1 MWKLVRRIVQWS
13 VLVIGIG
20 FLAWQLPGLVGE
32 AGRLRSALA
41 GPRWEW
47 VSVAVLCGLGSLVAY
62 GELHRRLLLA
72 GGVQVG
78 MWAVQAIHFAENALS
93 TTLPALGDPAGFAYA
108 TYKLHQRGVGGV
120 LAAWS
125 TVLSGVVATVVLLLL
140 GVLGLGATGRVPVLT
155 AAAVAVVIAAGS
167 WACWRVVT
175 NAGLLHRCMHALTEL
190 ARRVPL
196 IGRGAWAAEPDAT
209 ARRVSERIQLLRP
222 TGLQWAAVV
231 VVAALSWA
239 LDFFS
244 LTATAIALGVPMPWS
259 VLVVGFLVVQA
270 SIALQIMPGGAGL
283 AEAGLLGVL
292 VTSGIPAAEAMAV
305 VLVYRGINWVGLA
318 VLGWLVYLVD
328 MRGRAGR
335 GDES

>member
-1 MWKLVRRIVQWS
+1 MWKLVHRIAQWS
-13 VLVIGIG
+13 VLGIGIG
-20 FLAWQLPGLVGE
+20 VLAWQLPGLAGE

-41 GPRWEW
+41 GLRWEW
-47 VSVAVLCGLGSLVAY
+47 ISAAVLCGLGSLAAY

-72 GGVQVG
+72 GDVHVGVRAIQV
-78 MWAVQAIHFAENALS
+78 IHFAENALS

-125 TVLSGVVATVVLLLL
+125 TVLSGVVATIVLLLL
-140 GVLGLGATGRVPVLT
+140 GVLGLGATGTIPVFM
-155 AAAVAVVIAAGS
+155 AAAVVAVIAAGS

-175 NAGLLHRCMHALTEL
+175 HAGLLHRSMRGLAKL

-196 IGRGAWAAEPDAT
+196 LGRGAWAAQPDTT
-209 ARRVSERIQLLRP
+209 ARRVSERIRVLRP
-222 TGLQWAAVV
+222 GWPQWAAVM
-231 VVAALSWA
+231 VVAALSWV
-239 LDFFS
+239 LDFLS
-244 LTATAIALGVPMPWS
+244 LAVTAVAVGAPVRWS

-292 VTSGIPAAEAMAV
+292 VTSGTPAAEAMAV

-318 VLGWLVYLVD
+318 VLGWLVYVID
-328 MRGRAGR
+328 IRGQA
-335 GDES
+335 SQS